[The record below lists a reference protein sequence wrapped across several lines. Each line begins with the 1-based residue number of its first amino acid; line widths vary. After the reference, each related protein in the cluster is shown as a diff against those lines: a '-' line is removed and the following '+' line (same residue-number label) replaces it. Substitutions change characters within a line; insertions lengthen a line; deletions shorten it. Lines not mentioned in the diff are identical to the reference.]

1 MKHTYRGT
9 GKFGKMRDYL
19 QIVMVYA
26 LVISSLFVFNPNE
39 AKVSANELLSKTM
52 SFSGACRTAEGA
64 YISTQGTTNM
74 VFSKFN
80 KDVHVGGSYATIPDW
95 VQFDYNGRTLRTEY
109 TLANQYSST
118 YNTNTYDVTGGGKT
132 PTNYALSDLSKV
144 NFSSIKVAPITVSR
158 WEETYDKYGNL
169 KGSTQYS
176 CTIPTSD
183 MVIREVTQT
192 TSYQPNGTVSPKLY
206 KTPGNQYRTVQTDSR
221 GVFNVTGVDKDYYST
236 YLIYEYDGQTYLS
249 TGGETGYVA
258 TYSTIYKLNNG
269 VWDYYAYGQNNFL
282 RPAESSAI
290 IFPDASKFSD
300 WLLLS
305 SYSKSSHI
313 PNPNTNNIGFN
324 GAGQEY
330 MVTDAYMSGSG
341 QITSCPEGMELV
353 KGSKPYCKQTV
364 TNNVKQTEYQ
374 KPEFVKDVNLSD
386 LIGDMGN
393 YGSTGDN
400 KLDIIGTDSGSHS
413 NGWHLN
419 GAGETYKSNHVQ
431 FTNVPDNGYVN
442 ALGNSW
448 SPNFLI
454 TQGKIKLDVPI
465 KDGSTTTERQKWDKS
480 LSDYKA
486 TGNTTEVLSY
496 KVSNMDELKTIQE
509 SEKGLIDL
517 FAKNGSA
524 YKHANNIVSASVTST
539 GINDI
544 NALKVG
550 QSGYYILSTK
560 YVDLASAKKEMA
572 TPNQAT
578 IDKHTYYSFIPVNV
592 NFMTDLG
599 YLPIYNNLLAQVN
612 DTMLVTGNKKVN
624 HKLPNLEYETY
635 KSLKVPS
642 AYDNASGK
650 TLIGSTAGGL
660 QLSDAKMNPV
670 TITGETALATS
681 AKVTDIVEHSNGFYI
696 ATDKGVLYLN
706 CEDNS
711 LNKTTITEPVNDLML
726 SHNTMHI
733 LTDTTLRVAFVGE
746 GELIMSSKEYD
757 LKELFTDA
765 SVKAGRIEEVNGLL
779 NISSKDDGSLSEVI
793 TLTK

>member
-1 MKHTYRGT
+1 M
-9 GKFGKMRDYL
+9 
-19 QIVMVYA
+19 ISI

-52 SFSGACRTAEGA
+52 SFNGACRTAGDGV
-64 YISTQGTTNM
+64 YISTKGTTNM

-80 KDVHVGGSYATIPDW
+80 KDVHVGGSYGIIPDW

-109 TLANQYSST
+109 TLANSWSTT

-144 NFSSIKVAPITVSR
+144 NFNSIKVAPITVST

-192 TSYQPNGTVSPKLY
+192 TSYTPNGTTAPKLY

-221 GVFNVTGVDKDYYST
+221 GVFNVTGIDSTYYAT

-249 TGGETGYVA
+249 TGSETGY
-258 TYSTIYKLNNG
+258 TSSYSTIYKLNNG
-269 VWDYYAYGQNNFL
+269 VWDYFAYGSNNFL
-282 RPAESSAI
+282 RPVESSAI
-290 IFPDASKFSD
+290 IFPDASKFSE

-305 SYSKSSHI
+305 TYSKSSHI

-341 QITSCPEGMELV
+341 QLTSCPDGMELV
-353 KGSKPYCKQTV
+353 KASKPYCKQTV

-374 KPEFVKDVNLSD
+374 NPNFVKDVNLSD

-431 FTNVPDNGYVN
+431 FTNVPDNGYIN

-465 KDGSTTTERQKWDKS
+465 KDGSTTAERQKWDKS

-496 KVSNMDELKTIQE
+496 KVTNMDELKAIQE

-524 YKHANNIVSASVTST
+524 YKHANNIVSSSVTTT

-544 NALKVG
+544 NNLKIG
-550 QSGYYILSTK
+550 QSGYYILATK
-560 YVDLASAKKEMA
+560 YIDLTSAKKEQP

-650 TLIGSTAGGL
+650 TLIGSTTGGL

-670 TITGETALATS
+670 AITGETTLATS
-681 AKVTDIVEHSNGFYI
+681 AKVNDIVEHSNGFYI

-711 LNKTTITEPVNDLML
+711 LNKTIITEPINDLML

>member
-1 MKHTYRGT
+1 
-9 GKFGKMRDYL
+9 MREYL
-19 QIVMVYA
+19 QILMIFL
-26 LVISSLFVFNPNE
+26 LVISSLFVFNPE
-39 AKVSANELLSKTM
+39 QAKVEANELLSKTM
-52 SFSGACRTAEGA
+52 SFNGACVSTDGGI
-64 YISTQGTTNM
+64 YISTQGTTNI

-95 VQFDYNGRTLRTEY
+95 IQFDYNGRTLRTEY
-109 TLANQYSST
+109 VLANTWST
-118 YNTNTYDVTGGGKT
+118 NYNITTYDITGGGKT

-144 NFSSIKVAPITVSR
+144 NFSSIKVAPVTVST
-158 WEETYDKYGNL
+158 WVEQYDKYGNS
-169 KGSTQYS
+169 KGGTRYS
-176 CTIPTSD
+176 CTIPTQD

-192 TSYQPNGTVSPKLY
+192 TTYKPNGTTAPKLY
-206 KTPGNQYRTVQTDSR
+206 KTPGNQYRTVQSDSR
-221 GVFNVTGVDKDYYST
+221 GVFNVTGIDSTYYST
-236 YLIYEYDGQTYLS
+236 FLIYEYDGQTYLS
-249 TGGETGYVA
+249 TGSETGY
-258 TYSTIYKLNNG
+258 TSSYSTIYKQNNG
-269 VWDYYAYGQNNFL
+269 TWEYFAYGSNNFL
-282 RPAESSAI
+282 RPAESSAV
-290 IFPDASKFSD
+290 IFPDASKFSE
-300 WLLLS
+300 WLILS

-330 MVTDAYMSGSG
+330 MVTDAYLSGAG
-341 QITSCPEGMELV
+341 QLTSCPQGLELV
-353 KGSKPYCKQTV
+353 KGSNPYCKQTV

-374 KPEFVKDVNLSD
+374 KPNFVKDVNLSD
-386 LIGDMGN
+386 LIGDMGD

-400 KLDIIGTDSGSHS
+400 KLNIVGTDSGSHS

-442 ALGNSW
+442 ALGDSW

-454 TQGKIKLDVPI
+454 TQGKIKLDVPV
-465 KDGSTTTERQKWDKS
+465 KDGSTTAEKQKWDKS

-486 TGNTTEVLSY
+486 TGNTTEVISY
-496 KVSNMDELKTIQE
+496 KVSNMDELKAIQE
-509 SEKGLIDL
+509 GDKGLLDL
-517 FAKNGSA
+517 FAKNGST

-544 NALKVG
+544 SNLKIG
-550 QSGYYILSTK
+550 QSGYYILASK
-560 YVDLASAKKEMA
+560 YVDLASAKKEQS
-572 TPNQAT
+572 TPSQT
-578 IDKHTYYSFIPVNV
+578 TVDKHTYYSFIPVNI

-599 YLPIYNNLLAQVN
+599 YLPIQNNLLAQVN
-612 DTMLVTGNKKVN
+612 DSMLVTGNKKVN
-624 HKLPNLEYETY
+624 HKLPNLQYGAY
-635 KSLKVPS
+635 KSMKVPS
-642 AYDNASGK
+642 AYNAGTSK
-650 TLIGSTAGGL
+650 TLIGSTTGGL
-660 QLSDAKMNPV
+660 QLTDSKMNPV

-681 AKVTDIVEHSNGFYI
+681 AKVSDIVEHSNGFYI
-696 ATDKGVLYLN
+696 ATDKGILYLN

-711 LNKTTITEPVNDLML
+711 LNKTIITEPVNDILL
-726 SHNTMHI
+726 SHNAMHI

-757 LKELFTDA
+757 LKELFSDA